1 MSVAPT
7 EPRPALGATPP
18 LAQPTRSA
26 SGAQAF
32 GPTRRLLHADALW
45 WVTLLTAGVA
55 CLVTFMAK
63 GGLNLES
70 MTTTEIVL
78 TLAAGVTVAAA
89 VILTPSVRS
98 LLEGPKYGLWP
109 VALLIAFTALSG
121 LSVVWSVQPDLS
133 WQDAGRLLAYSGV
146 FGAVLALVRLAPD
159 RWPAILGGL
168 TLAASIVCSYA
179 LATKVF
185 PGRLAPAVT
194 YARLEEPYGYWNA
207 IGLTAAMGVIGCL
220 WLGARRSGHALL
232 SALAYP
238 AMGIMGVTLMLAYS
252 RGALAA
258 LAVGV
263 VLWMCIVPLR
273 LRGATVLTVGG
284 LGAAAVVGWDFS
296 RHALTTD
303 NIPLAQR
310 ATAGHQLGVLLLVMV
325 LLLTLAGIAIGFLCA
340 RRPLSRATRTRAG
353 AILLALIALA
363 LVGFAGALAHSHRGF
378 TGSITHTVDTLTNP
392 NAKVPPN
399 SPGRLTAVASVR
411 ARYWKQALQVFDA
424 HPALGSGADGYE
436 IASLRYRTVLL
447 EVKHA
452 HGFVVQ
458 TLADLGA
465 IGLALALAL
474 LLTWMAAA
482 GRATHPFNRRW
493 TSWRAWLDLRAGAHP
508 GWRRSPQ
515 PYTPERIGMLSMLC
529 LVVVFGVHSLVDWTW
544 YVPGDA
550 FAALLCAGWLAGR
563 GPLDAYRR
571 KAPTRVWSA
580 AATATPPGFEPAG
593 ADASAFAPLTPA
605 GAPAPGELPVAAGTR
620 RPRSLREIGPMRVG
634 VATAAVIAALLA
646 AWSQW
651 QPQRSVD
658 AAQEA
663 LTLLNT
669 NPNGA
674 LAKAQTAVAR
684 DPLSAQALIVLAAV
698 QQSSGQPALAKAT
711 LERAVRLQPSNPQ
724 TWLAL
729 ARHDLSSAPALALKE
744 LQAAI
749 YLNPESIAPEAI
761 APPYAN
767 PESLEIYNDYVQAL
781 RASGTANATR
791 ATPAGRRVGAL
802 ASAGAARRLRAEQT
816 RAPVRS
822 APITSASVQRDPAAP
837 AALRAAHRRRALR
850 LLGSRTGSTTG

>member
-7 EPRPALGATPP
+7 ERRPALGATPP
-18 LAQPTRSA
+18 LPAPARRAPGARTRGPAGRLVRA
-26 SGAQAF
+26 S
-32 GPTRRLLHADALW
+32 ALW
-45 WVTLLTAGVA
+45 WVTLLTAGMA
-55 CLVTFMAK
+55 CLVTFLAK

-78 TLAAGVTVAAA
+78 TLASGVAVAAA
-89 VILTPSVRS
+89 IVLTPAARS

-109 VALLIAFTALSG
+109 LALLIAFTALSG

-146 FGAVLALVRLAPD
+146 FGAAIALVRLAPD

-168 TLAASIVCSYA
+168 TLAATIVCSYA

-207 IGLTAAMGVIGCL
+207 IGLTAAMGAIGCL

-238 AMGIMGVTLMLAYS
+238 AMGIMGVTVMLAYS

-263 VLWMCIVPLR
+263 VLWLCIVPLR
-273 LRGATVLTVGG
+273 LRGAAVLIVGG

-325 LLLTLAGIAIGFLCA
+325 GLLTLAGVAIGFLCG
-340 RRPLSRATRTRAG
+340 RRPPSRAPRTRAG

-378 TGSITHTVDTLTNP
+378 TGSITHTVNTLTNP

-424 HPALGSGADGYE
+424 HPALGAGADGYE
-436 IASLRYRTVLL
+436 TASLRYRTVLL

-474 LLTWMAAA
+474 LFTWMAAA

-493 TSWRAWLDLRAGAHP
+493 TSWRAWLDLRAGARP
-508 GWRRSPQ
+508 GWRHTPQ
-515 PYTPERIGMLSMLC
+515 RYTPERVGMLSMLC

-563 GPLDAYRR
+563 GPLDAYRDDE
-571 KAPTRVWSA
+571 APTREWPTA
-580 AATATPPGFEPAG
+580 TTTTATAALDPLAG
-593 ADASAFAPLTPA
+593 ATSASLPVTPA
-605 GAPAPGELPVAAGTR
+605 GAPAPGEAPIATGM
-620 RPRSLREIGPMRVG
+620 RPRSLRETGPMRVG
-634 VATAAVIAALLA
+634 VASAAVIAALLA

-651 QPQRSVD
+651 QPQRSVY

-663 LTLLNT
+663 LTMLSAS
-669 NPNGA
+669 PQGA
-674 LAKAQTAVAR
+674 LARAQAAVTR

-698 QQSSGQPALAKAT
+698 QQSAGQPALAKAT
-711 LERAVRLQPSNPQ
+711 LQRAVRLQPSNPQ

-729 ARHDLSSAPALALKE
+729 ARHDLASEPALALKE

-767 PESLEIYNDYVQAL
+767 PESVEIYNDYVQAL
-781 RASGTANATR
+781 RASTSARSDATTSAR
-791 ATPAGRRVGAL
+791 ARPAP
-802 ASAGAARRLRAEQT
+802 AGAAALLGVRRRLAPRPPGI
-816 RAPVRS
+816 RAP
-822 APITSASVQRDPAAP
+822 
-837 AALRAAHRRRALR
+837 RAA
-850 LLGSRTGSTTG
+850 G